1 MIFTRIALVHT
12 WMLKQ
17 NENTKDIVVP
27 TLTDSDDLMLTQTNL
42 INCLDEEKVLV
53 ELNYQYYLTLP

>member
-1 MIFTRIALVHT
+1 
-12 WMLKQ
+12 MLKQ